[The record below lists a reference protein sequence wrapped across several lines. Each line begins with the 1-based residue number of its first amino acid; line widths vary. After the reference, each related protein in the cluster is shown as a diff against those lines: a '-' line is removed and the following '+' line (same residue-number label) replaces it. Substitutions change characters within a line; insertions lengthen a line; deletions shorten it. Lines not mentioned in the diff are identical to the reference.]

1 MAVPQLS
8 VIIPC
13 YNNGPLLSEMINC
26 ILRQTYDDWELIV
39 VDDGSTDDTPAIV
52 GNFAANDSR
61 IRLVQHYASRC
72 RRPVSRYMLRAAG
85 DIHGNKSGNRLCI
98 LPG

>member
-61 IRLVQHYASRC
+61 IRLVQRDREPKGSATCRNIGFDHSRG
-72 RRPVSRYMLRAAG
+72 RYIKHLDA
-85 DIHGNKSGNRLCI
+85 DDL
-98 LPG
+98 

>member
-52 GNFAANDSR
+52 GNSPPTTVVFASSNATENRKDRQRAEIS
-61 IRLVQHYASRC
+61 
-72 RRPVSRYMLRAAG
+72 VSTTPEA
-85 DIHGNKSGNRLCI
+85 DTLCI
-98 LPG
+98 SMPTTC

>member
-39 VDDGSTDDTPAIV
+39 VDDGSTDDTPAR
-52 GNFAANDSR
+52 FAAF
-61 IRLVQHYASRC
+61 AA
-72 RRPVSRYMLRAAG
+72 RYPALNLRMVTETG
-85 DIHGNKSGNRLCI
+85 PGLSLIHI
-98 LPG
+98 